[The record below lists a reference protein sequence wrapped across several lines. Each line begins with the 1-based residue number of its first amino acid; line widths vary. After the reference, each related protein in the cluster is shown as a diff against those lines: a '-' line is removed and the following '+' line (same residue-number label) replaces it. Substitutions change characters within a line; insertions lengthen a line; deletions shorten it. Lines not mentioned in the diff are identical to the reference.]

1 MDIEKYINSQLEA
14 IDIRDLVVAEV
25 HQAVSED
32 IRRKISEVI
41 RTKINSIVDD
51 EIELALSK
59 GITTDDGW
67 GKRVEYKSFEELF
80 KEEFKKRLDGNW
92 EMKNTIQKAVSE
104 RVTSMFTASFKD
116 IANKIVEELVRAS
129 EKK

>member
-14 IDIRDLVVAEV
+14 IDIREIVVSEV

-51 EIELALSK
+51 EIELVLSE

-67 GKRVEYKSFEELF
+67 GKRVQYASFEELF
-80 KEEFKKRLDGNW
+80 KKEFREKMDGSW
-92 EMKNTIQKAVSE
+92 EVRKIIDKAVRDKVS
-104 RVTSMFTASFKD
+104 TLFNASFKEVSE
-116 IANKIVEELVRAS
+116 KIVAELVKGI